1 MWKMQLNS
9 INEALIPNRKFY
21 EEIYNQVDLKL
32 NLGINNWFVII
43 LYKGIEDHV
52 ANELGIIRDD
62 EDEAA

>member
-1 MWKMQLNS
+1 MQLNS

-32 NLGINNWFVII
+32 NLGINNWFVLI

>member
-1 MWKMQLNS
+1 MQLNS

-32 NLGINNWFVII
+32 NLWINNWFVII

-52 ANELGIIRDD
+52 ANELGIMWQTDL
-62 EDEAA
+62 E

>member
-1 MWKMQLNS
+1 MQLNS